1 MQNCS
6 LFKEDTNVD
15 GWTLAMAVEFE
26 LNRLPD
32 LSEKNHK
39 ASQLSSIP
47 FLAEPCSYDQ
57 VIFGVLFLLQGSCTE
72 RSNSFFH
79 NSFLK
84 INSKKPDHVTW
95 ENGKL
100 RLGFDLLK

>member
-1 MQNCS
+1 
-6 LFKEDTNVD
+6 
-15 GWTLAMAVEFE
+15 MAVEIE

-57 VIFGVLFLLQGSCTE
+57 VIFGVLFLLQGSCAE
-72 RSNSFFH
+72 RSNSFFPQFFT
-79 NSFLK
+79 NYLLENRPCLLGNWATQSWLCLADWRGESGPRSFTF
-84 INSKKPDHVTW
+84 S
-95 ENGKL
+95 
-100 RLGFDLLK
+100 

>member
-1 MQNCS
+1 
-6 LFKEDTNVD
+6 
-15 GWTLAMAVEFE
+15 MAVEIE

-72 RSNSFFH
+72 R
-79 NSFLK
+79 
-84 INSKKPDHVTW
+84 
-95 ENGKL
+95 
-100 RLGFDLLK
+100 

>member
-1 MQNCS
+1 
-6 LFKEDTNVD
+6 
-15 GWTLAMAVEFE
+15 MAVEIE

-72 RSNSFFH
+72 RSNSFFSH
-79 NSFLK
+79 SFSQITCWK
-84 INSKKPDHVTW
+84 TAPVSW
-95 ENGKL
+95 EIGQL
-100 RLGFDLLK
+100 SLGFAWLTGGEKVDPGLLLFHSC

>member
-1 MQNCS
+1 
-6 LFKEDTNVD
+6 
-15 GWTLAMAVEFE
+15 MAVEIE

-57 VIFGVLFLLQGSCTE
+57 VISVPFAGLLHRGVK
-72 RSNSFFH
+72 FFFFPVFH
-79 NSFLK
+79 KLPAR
-84 INSKKPDHVTW
+84 KPPLSL
-95 ENGKL
+95 GKL
-100 RLGFDLLK
+100 GNSVLALPG